1 MGGKYRRRKALKKKA
16 NKQQPKNNQYFGH
29 FDDSEMLFTMILTFK
44 LYENCANNFW
54 STPIWW

>member
-1 MGGKYRRRKALKKKA
+1 MGGKDAEEEKALKKKA
-16 NKQQPKNNQYFGH
+16 NKQPKNNQYFGH
-29 FDDSEMLFTMILTFK
+29 FDDSEMLFTIILTFK